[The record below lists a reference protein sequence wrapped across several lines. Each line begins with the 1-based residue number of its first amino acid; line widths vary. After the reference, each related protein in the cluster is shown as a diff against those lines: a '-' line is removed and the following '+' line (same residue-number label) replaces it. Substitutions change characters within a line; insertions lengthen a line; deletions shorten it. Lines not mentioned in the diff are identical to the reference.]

1 MIVFTLDALADDSH
15 RRHLIDAPEDNCIT
29 CCRTL
34 RYEKENT
41 ICTSCKIDTWNW
53 KQDFPAYYEACDGDA
68 PIKPVIEIINYLF
81 RKKLHECK
89 DHIPIE
95 IWSNTYDSVRQ
106 KTEVWMYQN
115 GIPLIKLKMRPIGDD
130 RPQEELFEEWLIDLP
145 SSLITGYVEGKNDLN
160 EKLDFVFSSH
170 GPTIDMFRARGV
182 FVFDCNQGK

>member
-68 PIKPVIEIINYLF
+68 PIKSVIEIINYLF

-115 GIPLIKLKMRPIGDD
+115 GIPLIKLKMRPIGED
-130 RPQEELFEEWLIDLP
+130 RPQEELFEHWRHQFILSDP
-145 SSLITGYVEGKNDLN
+145 GKNIDM
-160 EKLDFVFSSH
+160 VFSSH
-170 GPTIDMFRARGV
+170 EPTIAMFRARGV